1 MIVGYQAV
9 GTLGRLLVEGN
20 RAVRIQG
27 DEIGVR
33 ARIRNIDVYSGHA
46 DAAGLLRWIDTRKPI
61 AGTIFL
67 NHGEPE
73 SVAAFEARLAASGF
87 PAGRV
92 KQAGLDQGYLLTHGK
107 PAEAVA
113 PAPARVSPDA
123 IGRLD
128 WHNDRVVFLSHLKA
142 RLDNAPDDRARERLL
157 RQLEQTLAS

>member
-1 MIVGYQAV
+1 M
-9 GTLGRLLVEGN
+9 
-20 RAVRIQG
+20 
-27 DEIGVR
+27 
-33 ARIRNIDVYSGHA
+33 
-46 DAAGLLRWIDTRKPI
+46 KP
-61 AGTIFL
+61 
-67 NHGEPE
+67 
-73 SVAAFEARLAASGF
+73 
-87 PAGRV
+87 
-92 KQAGLDQGYLLTHGK
+92 AGLDQGYLLTHGK